1 MNNYYFCENSGFLG
15 YKMSTTLLK
24 NYLTTV
30 FVAQS
35 TNRPIKTALMW
46 YFAQNRNI
54 EIFAQIKNFVEFCSK
69 IQIFLKI
76 LTNIRNY
83 EKIEHLSLIENK
95 NQKDDVKN
103 MKENHTTKNHT
114 RYSSCD
120 TIHSPEHN
128 SLFPF
133 SGWISHSSVP
143 KLVTH
148 SFFVELIYCS
158 LLQFGH
164 DWDIRPFILAIGQL
178 TDIAQRRRFLGG
190 TNLLC
195 KIWPLN
201 NFSNDDLHIILKRR
215 NLEIYKHSSFF

>member
-1 MNNYYFCENSGFLG
+1 
-15 YKMSTTLLK
+15 MSTTLLK

-133 SGWISHSSVP
+133 SG
-143 KLVTH
+143 
-148 SFFVELIYCS
+148 
-158 LLQFGH
+158 
-164 DWDIRPFILAIGQL
+164 
-178 TDIAQRRRFLGG
+178 
-190 TNLLC
+190 
-195 KIWPLN
+195 
-201 NFSNDDLHIILKRR
+201 
-215 NLEIYKHSSFF
+215 